1 MSSPDLLMICTTAFA
16 AVFSLLCVL
25 AAVQR
30 LIPIVFP
37 DKKETSDAMLY
48 ASIAAVFQNLNPG
61 MRISKVEEIK

>member
-30 LIPIVFP
+30 LILIVFP
-37 DKKETSDAMLY
+37 DKTETSDTMIY
-48 ASIAAVFQNLNPG
+48 ASIAAVYQSLHPG
-61 MRISKVEEIK
+61 MRIGKVEEIK